1 MIRILAPFALAVLL
15 ALPGAPAR
23 PQQIDGQQAAQILG
37 GLLALYGIKEALEDR
52 DDRDDDRREQ
62 ARDEGWRDE
71 APGYRYP
78 RDRFERE
85 WEEDRLDRRNERDW
99 HGRDHAPRHGWD
111 RRPGHDRPRVVLYAP
126 DRCRLTFSRGHG
138 ARTGYDARCMRLA
151 VDRPNLLPD
160 ACLTRGQT
168 TRGEQSVYA
177 RRCLD
182 RAGWITNR
190 Y

>member
-1 MIRILAPFALAVLL
+1 MFRTLAPFALAVLL

-62 ARDEGWRDE
+62 ARDDRWRHE

-85 WEEDRLDRRNERDW
+85 WEEDRFDRRNDR
-99 HGRDHAPRHGWD
+99 GRHGWD
-111 RRPGHDRPRVVLYAP
+111 RGPRHDRPGVVLYAP

-151 VDRPNLLPD
+151 VDRPNLLPRG
-160 ACLTRGQT
+160 CLMRAQT

-190 Y
+190 P